1 MADGA
6 AGVAV
11 AVAICMNRKETTVDG
26 ASVKLWQGWLND
38 LNSPPFQALTLRHK
52 PLLDNLQPHKNGQ
65 GEREWNDT
73 QKLHDALNKLI
84 GSQDFGE
91 KLLFASVKDA
101 AAQTLLAV
109 NSAATQLKPLLA
121 AGIENLT
128 TRLTVS
134 GLLLHE
140 RVHAT
145 QLKVTMTVAD
155 YYALQCRT
163 LREQQAKLARQAGRK
178 TGQQVVSLLTT
189 GVLST
194 QLNDAALAAKTI
206 EVTLWVE
213 GKAQDVRKQL
223 VNEAELLTS
232 SVVVGIGTL
241 EPAAKQVLADVK
253 VGARGAADLTR
264 RGFAGLRGASG
275 SGVSLLLAI
284 GGLYLMEDS
293 LKQNYK
299 KVEDTVGAKHPE
311 VLAAFAGSSMGLMG
325 GGIEAV
331 GLTLQT
337 GMEGLRGAGIP
348 RAPASERA
356 FQSCPCA

>member
-178 TGQQVVSLLTT
+178 TGQQVVSPQARITWTT
-189 GVLST
+189 RPMPH
-194 QLNDAALAAKTI
+194 I
-206 EVTLWVE
+206 
-213 GKAQDVRKQL
+213 
-223 VNEAELLTS
+223 
-232 SVVVGIGTL
+232 
-241 EPAAKQVLADVK
+241 ADV
-253 VGARGAADLTR
+253 L
-264 RGFAGLRGASG
+264 
-275 SGVSLLLAI
+275 
-284 GGLYLMEDS
+284 E
-293 LKQNYK
+293 
-299 KVEDTVGAKHPE
+299 
-311 VLAAFAGSSMGLMG
+311 
-325 GGIEAV
+325 
-331 GLTLQT
+331 
-337 GMEGLRGAGIP
+337 
-348 RAPASERA
+348 
-356 FQSCPCA
+356 